1 MKKPSSEAPTTTD
14 GAAMSARITRSLNAR
29 PRNRY
34 RASASAAGVPSAV
47 AISVLSEAISSEWTS
62 ADVRSG
68 MSNRWRYHS
77 RVNPFHAKVSR
88 PEGALLKP

>member
-1 MKKPSSEAPTTTD
+1 MKKPSSEAPTTTE

-34 RASASAAGVPSAV
+34 RARASAAGTPSAV
-47 AISVLSEAISSEWTS
+47 AIRVLREAISSEWTS

-68 MSNRWRYHS
+68 MSNGCLYQS
-77 RVNPFHAKVSR
+77 RVNPFQAKVRR
-88 PEGALLKP
+88 PEGALLKL